1 MTTVEEHLEDLRLH
15 RGSVFT
21 IVVRLRA
28 MALASGPAIT
38 EEVKYGGILFASYAA
53 FCGVFAYQN
62 HVTLEFSEGNTLA
75 DPFGVLAGKG
85 KLVFGTRE
93 VSSDVVDLHFTI
105 LIQKYEKRQP
115 QTYSDGYRHLFS

>member
-85 KLVFGTRE
+85 KFRRHIRLDDERDIEANHLEAYIRAARAQIDGT
-93 VSSDVVDLHFTI
+93 S
-105 LIQKYEKRQP
+105 RQS
-115 QTYSDGYRHLFS
+115 Q